1 MKMATQLNMTGDEY
15 MWLGTTQVQTSRTAL
30 TQKLPLGMIGK
41 SYTYHFL

>member
-1 MKMATQLNMTGDEY
+1 MATQLNMTGDEY

-41 SYTYHFL
+41 SCTYHI